1 MTLIKRQRLAVPYMW
16 TVIVFGASLCIYTVK
31 TFAVQENLLTFILF
45 SLATLLFGSRIVV
58 RIPKVK
64 GCISVSDT
72 FILLSILLFGGE
84 AGVLLAGADALCS
97 SPQVSKK
104 PFVVLFN
111 SAVYICSTFL
121 TVWVLKYFFGSI
133 VELTQRGFTTQFL
146 IAISLMGLVQYVAQS
161 GLVATGVALKA
172 GEPIWEM
179 WRKNFLWTSLTYF
192 AGASAAGI
200 IAQSIGIFGFYSFLA
215 VIPIVAVVY
224 FTYTTYLKNVEA
236 SAFQAELAQKHIE
249 ELSHHIAEQER
260 ISLAL
265 KESEEYFRNAFDHAA
280 GMALI
285 APDGSWLQV
294 NNSLCKMLGYDEDQL
309 LASDLQTITDPQDL
323 GQDLTHL
330 YQLLNRKISNYQLE
344 KRFVSKHGATIWVL
358 QSASLIR
365 DIDGSPRH
373 IILQIQDVSDRK
385 RAEEQ
390 IRYAAFHDGL
400 TKLPNRTLLS
410 DRLEMAVERTK
421 VSPDYNFAILFVDL
435 DRFKIVNDSLGHD
448 KGDKL
453 LVDLSRRL
461 EQCVRKV
468 DTVARLGGD
477 EFAILLDGI
486 IDLEAAQE
494 IAARIQESLEIPFLL
509 EGNEFLTT
517 ASIGIAYSEIGYE
530 SAEEVLRDADTA
542 MYRAKANGKARHEI
556 FNPEMHTNAFEILK
570 LESELR
576 RALENRNEIIPFY
589 QPIVSLQ
596 TGVICG
602 FEALARWQHPT
613 RGLIYPNDFISV
625 AEDTGLIIPLGM
637 SMLRQACRQVSE
649 WQKLFPARPLSISVN
664 LSGKQF
670 KQSNLVEEIK
680 NILTQTEFEPSSLRL
695 EITESVIMEDAASG
709 AAMLKQLKEIGVQLS
724 IDDFGTGYSSLSY
737 LHRFPF
743 DILKIDRSFVTR
755 MVTDKESRSI
765 VQTIIR
771 LASEL
776 GKVTVAEGMETRKHY
791 EMLDELSCQYGQGY
805 LFSKAVNAVAAE
817 LLLQKDPNWIK
828 DEHPVLT
835 MRNKMFK
842 QLAAS
847 PSYVNAFSESDIE
860 M

>member
-1 MTLIKRQRLAVPYMW
+1 
-16 TVIVFGASLCIYTVK
+16 
-31 TFAVQENLLTFILF
+31 
-45 SLATLLFGSRIVV
+45 
-58 RIPKVK
+58 
-64 GCISVSDT
+64 
-72 FILLSILLFGGE
+72 LLFGGE
-84 AGVLLAGADALCS
+84 AGILLAGADALCS
-97 SPQVSKK
+97 SFRITKK
-104 PFVVLFN
+104 PFIILFN
-111 SAVYICSTFL
+111 AAVYICSTYL
-121 TVWVLKYFFGSI
+121 TVWTLRFFFGSI
-133 VELTQRGFTTQFL
+133 VDLNNRGYTTEFL
-146 IAISLMGLVQYVAQS
+146 LAISLMGLVQYIANS
-161 GLVATGVALKA
+161 GLVATGVALRA
-172 GEPIWEM
+172 GKPIWEM

-200 IAQSIGIFGFYSFLA
+200 IAKLIGTSGIYAFLA
-215 VIPIVAVVY
+215 IIPIVAVVY

-236 SAFQAELAQKHIE
+236 ADAQAQQAQKHIE

-265 KESEEYFRNAFDHAA
+265 RESEEYFRNAFDHAA

-285 APDGSWLQV
+285 APDGRWLQV
-294 NNSLCKMLGYDEDQL
+294 NSSLCKMLDYDEKEL
-309 LASDLQTITDPQDL
+309 LASDLQTITNAEDL
-323 GQDLTHL
+323 GHDLTHL
-330 YQLLNRKISNYQLE
+330 YQLLNHKIFNYQLE
-344 KRFVSKHGATIWVL
+344 KRFVSKQGSTIWVL

-365 DIDGSPRH
+365 DLDGSPRH

-390 IRYAAFHDGL
+390 IHYAAFHDGL
-400 TKLPNRTLLS
+400 TRLPNRTLLS
-410 DRLEMAVERTK
+410 DRLSMAVQRSK
-421 VSPDYNFAILFVDL
+421 FSPEYNFAVLFIDL

-448 KGDKL
+448 KGDRL
-453 LVDLSRRL
+453 LIDLSRRL

-486 IDLEAAQE
+486 INLEVAQE
-494 IAARIQESLEIPFLL
+494 IAARIQESLEVPFIL

-517 ASIGIAYSEIGYE
+517 ASIGIAYSELGYE
-530 SAEEVLRDADTA
+530 SAEDMLRDADAA

-556 FNPEMHTNAFEILK
+556 FNPAMHTNAFEALK
-570 LESELR
+570 LESDLR
-576 RALENRNEIIPFY
+576 RAIENKGEIIPFY
-589 QPIVSLQ
+589 QPIISLR
-596 TGVICG
+596 TGALCG
-602 FEALARWQHPT
+602 FEALARWRHPT
-613 RGLIYPNDFISV
+613 RGMIYPTDFISV

-637 SMLRQACRQVSE
+637 SMLRQACHQVSE
-649 WQKLFPARPLSISVN
+649 WQKNFSAQPLSISVN

-670 KQSNLVEEIK
+670 KQINLVEEIK
-680 NILTQTEFEPSSLRL
+680 SILIETGIEPNNLRL

-743 DILKIDRSFVTR
+743 DILKIDRSFVSR

-776 GKVTVAEGMETRKHY
+776 GKVTVAEGVETRKHY
-791 EMLDELSCQYGQGY
+791 QMLAELSCDYGQGY
-805 LFSKAVNAVAAE
+805 LFSKALDSIGAE
-817 LLLQKDPNWIK
+817 ELLQKEPTWMN
-828 DEHPVLT
+828 DEYPALTTGNRIFKRLTANPSCVSVL
-835 MRNKMFK
+835 
-842 QLAAS
+842 
-847 PSYVNAFSESDIE
+847 SESDVE

>member
-1 MTLIKRQRLAVPYMW
+1 MW
-16 TVIVFGASLCIYTVK
+16 MVIAFGAILCVYTINNLS
-31 TFAVQENLLTFILF
+31 VQQNLLTFILF

-58 RIPKVK
+58 RIPKVR

-84 AGVLLAGADALCS
+84 AGILLAGADALCS

-121 TVWVLKYFFGSI
+121 TVWVLKFFFGSI
-133 VELTQRGFTTQFL
+133 VDLTQRGFTTEFL
-146 IAISLMGLVQYVAQS
+146 IAISVMGLVQYVAQS

-285 APDGSWLQV
+285 APDGRWLQV
-294 NNSLCKMLGYDEDQL
+294 NNSLCKMLGYEEEEL
-309 LASDLQTITDPQDL
+309 LANDLQTITDPKDL

-330 YQLLNRKISNYQLE
+330 YQLLNNKISNCQLE
-344 KRFVSKHGATIWVL
+344 KRFVSKQGATIWVL

-365 DIDGSPRH
+365 DAEGSPRH
-373 IILQIQDVSDRK
+373 VILQIQDVSDRK

-390 IRYAAFHDGL
+390 IHYAAFHDGL

-410 DRLEMAVERTK
+410 DRLEMAIERTK

-486 IDLEAAQE
+486 FNLEAAQE

-517 ASIGIAYSEIGYE
+517 ASIGIAYSALGYK
-530 SAEEVLRDADTA
+530 SAEDVLRDADTA
-542 MYRAKANGKARHEI
+542 MYRAKANGKARHEV

-576 RALENRNEIIPFY
+576 RAIENKGELVPFY

-596 TGVICG
+596 TGAICG

-637 SMLRQACRQVSE
+637 SMLRQACQQVSQ

-670 KQSNLVEEIK
+670 KQNNLVEEIES
-680 NILTQTEFEPSSLRL
+680 ILTQTEFEPGCLRL

-709 AAMLKQLKEIGVQLS
+709 TAMLKRLKEIGVQLS

-755 MVTDKESRSI
+755 MVTDRESHSI

-805 LFSKAVNAVAAE
+805 LFSKAVNALAAE
-817 LLLQKDPNWIK
+817 QLLQKEPNWMN
-828 DEHPVLT
+828 DEYPTVT
-835 MRNKMFK
+835 ARNKIFK

-847 PSYVNAFSESDIE
+847 PSYVNALNESDVE